1 MKILKKVLI
10 TVLTV
15 VVVMCPLLT
24 TQVSAANVKVTK
36 VTLNAAT
43 INWTVGKSGSFKP
56 TVTPENATNKT
67 LKWVSSNTKVAT
79 VSQAGKLTAVGAGT
93 AVITCSS
100 TDGSNKSAKC
110 TVTVTAVKVTKV
122 TLNAATIK
130 WYVGKSGS
138 FKPTVTPENATNKT
152 LKWVSSNTKVATVS
166 QAGKL
171 TAVGAGT
178 AVITCSSTDGSNKSA
193 KCNVTVTAKKYI
205 TSVKLN
211 RSSAYLNPGKALSL
225 AATVAPTDA
234 SVKTVKW
241 ESSDATVATVSGA
254 GVVTAVDFGEATITC
269 TAADG
274 SGKKAVCKISVTDK
288 KYVESVKLNVSAL
301 NWTAGKS
308 GTFTATVLPEDA
320 ENKKVKWSTSNS
332 DVAIISQTGFIKVLK
347 AGTAT
352 ITCAATDGSGA
363 KATCKVTV
371 TKSTNNV
378 SEYTGAGYLGYN
390 YDKYEKCFF
399 TVNNSWQRN
408 FGFTQEY
415 DLAAPVGTMP
425 YLTERLKF
433 EYDGKDWM
441 IQLWKGTYGP
451 NIGCEIGVYNKPKS
465 RLNDFYDCVTD
476 AERLYMDSVLYIEHY
491 DNDSN
496 VNTKR
501 LFVRPY
507 DVSWWQT
514 GFVPGIIGSNYQE
527 IDSLRKFYKNNPA
540 SILITNTF
548 GHIQLLDTLAF
559 VVPGDGFEERFTHL
573 IMNSTITFPTY
584 EMMNAFLDSLE
595 SQDINITYWI
605 CGKSISFSWR

>member
-24 TQVSAANVKVTK
+24 TQASAANV
-36 VTLNAAT
+36 N
-43 INWTVGKSGSFKP
+43 
-56 TVTPENATNKT
+56 
-67 LKWVSSNTKVAT
+67 
-79 VSQAGKLTAVGAGT
+79 
-93 AVITCSS
+93 
-100 TDGSNKSAKC
+100 
-110 TVTVTAVKVTKV
+110 VTKV

-171 TAVGAGT
+171 TAVGEGT

-211 RSSAYLNPGKALSL
+211 RSSSYLNPGKTLSL

-241 ESSDATVATVSGA
+241 ESSDETVATVSGA

-274 SGKKAVCKISVTDK
+274 SDKKAVCKISVTDK

-371 TKSTNNV
+371 TRSINNV
-378 SEYTGAGYLGYN
+378 SDYKGAGYLSYM
-390 YDKYEKCFF
+390 YDKDCKCFF
-399 TVNNSWQRN
+399 TVNDSFQRN
-408 FGFTQEY
+408 FGFDDKLY
-415 DLAAPVGTMP
+415 DMVANIVGMP
-425 YLTERLKF
+425 YNTEVFDF
-433 EYDGKDWM
+433 EYDGKSWR

-451 NIGCEIGVYNKPKS
+451 NIGCEVGVYNKPTS
-465 RLNDFYDCVTD
+465 RTADFYDCVTD
-476 AERLYMDSVLYIEHY
+476 AERLYMDTVLHIEYY
-491 DNDSN
+491 DKNSN
-496 VNTKR
+496 VVTKR

-514 GFVPGIIGSNYQE
+514 GFVPGIIASNYQE
-527 IDSLRKFYKNNPA
+527 IDDMRNRYKDGIVKRYIN
-540 SILITNTF
+540 SIF
-548 GHIQLLDTLAF
+548 GDISLLDSLAF
-559 VVPGDGFEERFTHL
+559 VVPGDDFTERFTHL
-573 IMNSTITFPTY
+573 IMNTTITFPTY
-584 EMMNAFLDSLE
+584 EMMNAFVDSIE
-595 SQDINITYWI
+595 AQNISMTYWI
-605 CGKSISFSWR
+605 CGKSVSFSWR